1 VDAID
6 DWRPRV
12 ASYLETRQFAWGAE
26 IARECLS
33 RRYSEMSL
41 ADWRR
46 LAGIVIS
53 LGFKSRKIEG
63 VQTWCRPL

>member
-1 VDAID
+1 
-6 DWRPRV
+6 
-12 ASYLETRQFAWGAE
+12 
-26 IARECLS
+26 
-33 RRYSEMSL
+33 MSL